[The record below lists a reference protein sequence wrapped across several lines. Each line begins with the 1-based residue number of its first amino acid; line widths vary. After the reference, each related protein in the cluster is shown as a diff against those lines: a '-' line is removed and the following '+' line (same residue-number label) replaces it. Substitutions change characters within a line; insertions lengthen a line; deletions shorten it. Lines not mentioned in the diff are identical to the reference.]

1 LDVERSE
8 MTVDVGVIPGRR
20 PVSEALRAGRP
31 LVEVVV
37 DRKRADKLAHVIGA
51 AEQAGVAV
59 RRAGVDELDDLTG
72 GVGHQGVVARARPQP
87 AAGVADLDGDL
98 VVVLDG
104 ITDPQNLG
112 AIARAAEV
120 AGAAGL
126 VLPRRRSAHQS
137 PAAEKTS
144 AGALSW
150 LPVVVVSNI
159 AMALGQL
166 AEAGYWSVGLDGA
179 AAASVWESQLLDG
192 RVALVIG
199 AEGRGLSRLV
209 SERVDELVAIPMRGH
224 VHALN
229 ASTAAAVALFEVV
242 RRRAA
247 SPSTG
252 RGEPGI
258 SSGTP

>member
-1 LDVERSE
+1 
-8 MTVDVGVIPGRR
+8 VGIIPGRR
-20 PVSEALRAGRP
+20 PVSEALRAQRP
-31 LVEVVV
+31 LLDIVV
-37 DRKRADKLAHVIGA
+37 DRKRVDRLDQVLAA
-51 AEQAGVAV
+51 ARAAGVPV
-59 RRAGVDELDDLTG
+59 RHAPVEELDELTG
-72 GVGHQGVVARARPQP
+72 GVTHQGVVARARELPGP
-87 AAGVADLDGDL
+87 GIADLDGDL

-126 VLPRRRSAHQS
+126 VLPRRRSAHRT

-150 LPVVVVSNI
+150 LPVVVVSNV
-159 AMALGQL
+159 ATALAQL
-166 AEAGYWSVGLDGA
+166 SGAGYWSVGLDGA
-179 AAASVWESQLLDG
+179 ATTTLWECQLLDE

-209 SERVDELVAIPMRGH
+209 AERVDVLVAIPMRGH
-224 VHALN
+224 VDALN

-242 RRRAA
+242 RRRMA
-247 SPSTG
+247 
-252 RGEPGI
+252 PGL
-258 SSGTP
+258 

>member
-1 LDVERSE
+1 
-8 MTVDVGVIPGRR
+8 MHVIPGRR
-20 PVSEALRAGRP
+20 AVGEALRAGRP
-31 LVEVVV
+31 LIEIVV
-37 DRKRADKLAHVIGA
+37 DRSRVDRHRQVLAAARAG
-51 AEQAGVAV
+51 GVAV
-59 RRAGVDELDDLTG
+59 RRADADELDELTA
-72 GVGHQGVVARARPQP
+72 GVTHQGIVARAHQQS
-87 AAGVADLDGDL
+87 GVGVTDLDGDL

-126 VLPRRRSAHQS
+126 VLPRRRSAHRS

-150 LPVVVVSNI
+150 LPVVVVSNV
-159 AMALGQL
+159 ALALTQL
-166 AEAGYWSVGLDGA
+166 SDAGYWSVGLDGSA
-179 AAASVWESQLLDG
+179 TASLWDSRLLDE

-209 SERVDELVAIPMRGH
+209 AERVDELVAIPMRGH

-242 RRRAA
+242 RRRAQ
-247 SPSTG
+247 
-252 RGEPGI
+252 R
-258 SSGTP
+258 